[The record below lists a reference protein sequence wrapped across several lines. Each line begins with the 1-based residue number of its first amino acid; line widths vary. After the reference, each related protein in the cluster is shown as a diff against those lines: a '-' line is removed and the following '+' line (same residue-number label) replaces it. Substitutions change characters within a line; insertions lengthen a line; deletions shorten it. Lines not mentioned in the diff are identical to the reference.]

1 MERFRRLGYGFRL
14 SIKVEQ
20 TFTMIVSIR
29 FFLGLLV
36 CLSMGMAQAITFRAS
51 IDESK
56 WVLESS
62 KFECKLSQNIP
73 AFGIGEFLH
82 EAGVEPLFTLK
93 PTQRL
98 AIKRKAMLVVEASPW
113 QPGIATAVIGPLEAG
128 RVLKTNAI
136 YAGQMLVSLYK
147 GMSPT
152 FTVDKWMNSTDQLRV
167 ALSAANFKGAYND
180 YISCVAGLLP
190 ANYRQVA
197 RTAVLFPPAAWTLSD
212 ATRERLDLIAFY
224 VKEDKSVSA
233 IYIDGHSDSGGRRLL
248 NRDLS
253 KLRAEEVTR
262 YLVSMGVEDSMITT
276 RYHGERYP
284 VVPNT
289 SKTNQA
295 RNRRVTIR
303 LDKN

>member
-1 MERFRRLGYGFRL
+1 MF
-14 SIKVEQ
+14 
-20 TFTMIVSIR
+20 
-29 FFLGLLV
+29 LLV
-36 CLSMGMAQAITFRAS
+36 SAAQAVTFRAS

-62 KFECKLSQNIP
+62 KFECKLSQQIP

-98 AIKRKAMLVVEASPW
+98 AIKRNATLVVEASPW
-113 QPGIATAVIGPLEAG
+113 QPGVATSVIGPLEAG
-128 RVLKTNAI
+128 RVLKTNAA

-152 FTVDKWMNSTDQLRV
+152 FTVDRWMNSDDQLRV
-167 ALSAANFKGAYND
+167 ALSAANFKAAYKD

-212 ATRERLDLIAFY
+212 ATRERLELIAFY
-224 VKEDKSVSA
+224 VQEDKSVTA

-253 KLRAEEVTR
+253 KQRAEEVTR
-262 YLVSMGVEDSMITT
+262 YLISLGVEESMVTT

-289 SKTNQA
+289 SKTNRA

-303 LDKN
+303 LDRE

>member
-1 MERFRRLGYGFRL
+1 MRASTKL
-14 SIKVEQ
+14 SILFIITTVIN
-20 TFTMIVSIR
+20 T
-29 FFLGLLV
+29 
-36 CLSMGMAQAITFRAS
+36 AQAITFRPS
-51 IDESK
+51 IDESE

-62 KFECKLSQNIP
+62 KFECKLSQTIP

-82 EAGVEPLFTLK
+82 EAGLEPLFTLK

-113 QPGIATAVIGPLEAG
+113 QPGMPTKVIGPLEAG
-128 RVLKTNAI
+128 RVLKTNAV
-136 YAGQMLVSLYK
+136 YAGEMLVSLYK

-152 FTVDKWMNSTDQLRV
+152 FTVDRWMNSSDQLRV
-167 ALSAANFKGAYND
+167 ALSAANFKAAYSD
-180 YISCVAGLLP
+180 YIVCVAGLLP

-197 RTAVLFPPAAWTLSD
+197 RTAVLFPPAAWMLSD
-212 ATRERLDLIAFY
+212 ATRERLELIAFY
-224 VKEDKSVSA
+224 VQEDKSVTA

-253 KLRAEEVTR
+253 KQRAEEVTR
-262 YLVSMGVEDSMITT
+262 YLKLLGIDESMITT

-289 SKTNQA
+289 SKTNRA

-303 LDKN
+303 LDKE